1 MKVTSRKKYSMDF
14 KLFAVEKSIN
24 SPYTVNSVAKELGIA
39 PKMLTRWRTE
49 LSNSSPNK
57 DQESK
62 ATGPEKSYAEL
73 ERENKALKKRLAR
86 AELEADILKKAKE
99 YFDKHGK

>member
-1 MKVTSRKKYSMDF
+1 MKVTTRKKYSMDF
-14 KLFAVEKSIN
+14 KRFAVEKSIN

-39 PKMLTRWRTE
+39 PNMLTRWRAE
-49 LSNSSPNK
+49 LPNSNSKK
-57 DQESK
+57 DQKPK